1 MAMQVNDND
10 EGLFEINI
18 TPFVDVVLVLLVI
31 FMVTAPMMVQQALEV
46 NLPQTQTADAIQK
59 TTLSV
64 GITANNQYLLNGKL
78 MTLQTINEQAQKAFE
93 ESKNVQVI
101 FAADLDSKHE
111 AVVKAMDVLR
121 QTGITQFAFQVIK
134 KD

>member
-1 MAMQVNDND
+1 MAMQINDNN

-46 NLPQTQTADAIQK
+46 NLPKTSSADAIAK

-78 MTLQTINEQAQKAFE
+78 MTLQEIKEQAQKAFE
-93 ESKNVQVI
+93 QSKDVQVI

-111 AVVKAMDVLR
+111 AVVMAMDSLR
-121 QTGITQFAFQVIK
+121 QIGIIQFAFQVIK
-134 KD
+134 QE